1 MKQSVLRQWVGGS
14 LVGVAAL
21 SLMAIT
27 SCTDT
32 ARSRFTAL
40 GKPHEIT
47 VYQRDEII
55 YHGWSTGKVQQDE
68 HSIAFEDKESHELVE
83 ISLGMSATVITKVK
97 ADD

>member
-1 MKQSVLRQWVGGS
+1 MKHSVVNTWIAAAALALGAFS
-14 LVGVAAL
+14 LV
-21 SLMAIT
+21 SLT

-47 VYQRDEII
+47 VYQRDQVI

-68 HSIAFEDKESHELVE
+68 HSIAFEDKESGELVE
-83 ISLGMSATVITKVK
+83 ISLGMSATVVTKVK
-97 ADD
+97 ADA